1 MREHELAELFRDAA
15 DSAPE
20 ATFDAGDIAKAS
32 RRVTARRRV
41 GVAGGSLVA
50 LAVVAGGVGFGT
62 GWIEPESSELA
73 DTASSGV
80 SEQASEPAPRVGTG
94 QQEPS
99 VLTAPG
105 DRSADCGP
113 PDPELADALSEQ
125 LPAVS
130 DTSAPVAAQ
139 QCPAGARTAS
149 FQLRTE
155 RSNGNVTA
163 ILGST
168 SSAPPEGEVEPL
180 RRGENGVQV
189 LVHTGSGR
197 ELILRSSSDSGGPPP
212 YRGELAGMAQR
223 LAGEL

>member
-41 GVAGGSLVA
+41 GAAGGSLLA

-62 GWIEPESSELA
+62 GWIDPRSSHRS
-73 DTASSGV
+73 DTASTGV
-80 SEQASEPAPRVGTG
+80 SERTSEPAPRVGTG
-94 QQEPS
+94 QQEPT
-99 VLTAPG
+99 VLSAPG
-105 DRSADCGP
+105 DRSAGCGP

-130 DTSAPVAAQ
+130 DASAPVAAQ
-139 QCPAGARTAS
+139 RCPPGARTAS

-155 RSNGNVTA
+155 RSNGNVTV
-163 ILGST
+163 ILGSA
-168 SSAPPEGEVEPL
+168 SSAPSEGSVEPR
-180 RRGENGVQV
+180 RRGDDGVQV
-189 LVHTGSGR
+189 AVRTGSGR
-197 ELILRSSSDSGGPPP
+197 ELILRSSSDSSGPPP
-212 YRGELAGMAQR
+212 YEGELTGMARR

>member
-41 GVAGGSLVA
+41 GAAGGSLLV

-62 GWIEPESSELA
+62 GWIDPQSSNRA
-73 DTASSGV
+73 DSASSGA
-80 SEQASEPAPRVGTG
+80 SERASEPAPRVDTG
-94 QQEPS
+94 QQPS
-99 VLTAPG
+99 VLSVPG
-105 DRSADCGP
+105 DRSAGCGP

-125 LPAVS
+125 LPAVG
-130 DTSAPVAAQ
+130 DASAPVAAR

-155 RSNGNVTA
+155 QSNGNVTV
-163 ILGST
+163 ILGSA
-168 SSAPPEGEVEPL
+168 SSAPSGGEAEPR
-180 RRGENGVQV
+180 RRGDNEVQV
-189 LVHTGSGR
+189 VVRTGSGR
-197 ELILRSSSDSGGPPP
+197 ELILRSSSDSSGPPP
-212 YRGELAGMAQR
+212 YEGELTGMAQR